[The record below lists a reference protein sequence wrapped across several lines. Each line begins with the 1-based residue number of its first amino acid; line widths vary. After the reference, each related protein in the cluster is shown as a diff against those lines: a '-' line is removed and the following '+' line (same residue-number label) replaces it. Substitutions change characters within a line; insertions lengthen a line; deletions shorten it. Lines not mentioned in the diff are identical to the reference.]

1 MTASSQPDPNVRYDR
16 GGWISGPSIDE
27 ALLPVRMVSPNS
39 TAVRELLLAVAD
51 ALTLT
56 APESLAGEVT
66 YLRIARSRGRLVML
80 ALRSL
85 LRDRDDCDDRDI
97 MQIADRIRNEAS
109 QYPDD
114 QYRGEGDA

>member
-1 MTASSQPDPNVRYDR
+1 MTSSSQPDPNVRYDR
-16 GGWISGPSIDE
+16 GGWISGPSLDE
-27 ALLPVRMVSPNS
+27 PLPPVRMVPPNS
-39 TAVRELLLAVAD
+39 TAVRELLLAVSD

-56 APESLAGEVT
+56 VPESLAGEVT

-109 QYPDD
+109 QYPND
-114 QYRGEGDA
+114 QYRGQGDA